1 MAVLQESTREE
12 QRVNVGY
19 LLGAIKELEADASG
33 STTTFLTDDIAIVT
47 ADDPN
52 GKWLVFTSGTND
64 GSIRQVTDST
74 VSSNQV
80 TLTFHPAVAAST
92 ADADTA
98 ELWDQWYD
106 PAAIH
111 NFLNQAQKDATGYV
125 FDPVEDITLHSGGRT
140 RFDIPANRAV
150 IYGIDTR
157 VSMTSKVVTQHGEL
171 WNESTSAS
179 FTVTQDDEDR
189 LYGVMP
195 AKMVVSGGSNG
206 DLTSISI
213 AANDLSNMT
222 HIEFGIK
229 VDVGVAAND
238 LVLRLSATA
247 NGADTDK
254 IIIIPA
260 LTAGEETWVRV
271 AMTEA
276 VSSFTPSEATAII
289 SVALEYNAN
298 IASNTIWV
306 TGVDATD
313 ENKYDWELL
322 DTIYWDIDKQA
333 RDLVLIRG
341 GDSVIGYRLIKLKGG
356 DVPTLLTADTTVT
369 EVPESYI
376 TYHAAGLALRR
387 PIRGESSEDARARL
401 AQSNDYMGIAAG
413 HKRNFPILRD
423 ARFTT

>member
-12 QRVNVGY
+12 LRVNVGY

-140 RFDIPANRAV
+140 RFDLPANRPV
-150 IYGIDTR
+150 IYGIDPR